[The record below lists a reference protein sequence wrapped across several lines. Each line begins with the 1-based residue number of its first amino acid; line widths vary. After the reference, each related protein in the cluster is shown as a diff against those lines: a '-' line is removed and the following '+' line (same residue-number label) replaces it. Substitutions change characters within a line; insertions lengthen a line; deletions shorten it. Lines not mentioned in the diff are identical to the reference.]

1 VVDSKGMDFSPDPDE
16 ELIREAVRSVCGR
29 FDDVYWSE
37 RDAKHE
43 FPWEFYAAMADGGW
57 VGIAIPEAYGG
68 GGRGINEASLVLEEV
83 AASGAAMNGCS
94 AVHLSIFGMHP
105 VVLHGSEE
113 MRLRYLPRVAK
124 GDLHIAFGVTE
135 PDAGT
140 DTPSIKTRA
149 YREPDGSYRI
159 RGRKVWTS
167 KALEAERVLLLCR
180 TTPLEECA
188 KRTDGMTLFLAALRD
203 PAVTITPI
211 PKTGRNAVASC
222 EVVYDDL
229 RVEEADRVGEE
240 GRGFWY
246 LVDGLNAERILIA
259 SEALGVGR
267 AALRRAVAYAKER
280 IVFGRPIGQNQA
292 VAFPLAEIHAR
303 LRAAEMMIR
312 RAAWLLDRRM
322 PCGEEANLAKYLAAE
337 AGFAAADHAVQV
349 HGGFGYAEEYHVA
362 RYWREAR
369 LMKIAPITQELVL
382 AYVSEHVLGLPRSY

>member
-1 VVDSKGMDFSPDPDE
+1 MDFTPDPDE
-16 ELIREAVRSVCGR
+16 ELIREAVRAVCAR
-29 FDDVYWSE
+29 FDDPYWSE
-37 RDAKHE
+37 RDTRHE

-57 VGIAIPEAYGG
+57 VGIAIPETYGG
-68 GGRGINEASLVLEEV
+68 GGRGINEASIVLEEV
-83 AASGAAMNGCS
+83 AASGAALNGCS

-105 VVLHGSEE
+105 VVLHGSDE
-113 MRLRYLPRVAK
+113 MRRKYLPRVAK

-149 YREPDGSYRI
+149 YRQDDGGYRI

-180 TTPLEECA
+180 TTPLEDCA
-188 KRTDGMTLFLAALRD
+188 KRTDGMTLFLADLKD

-280 IVFGRPIGQNQA
+280 VVFGRPIGQNQA

-303 LRAAEMMIR
+303 LRAAEMMVR
-312 RAAWLLDRRM
+312 RAAWLLDRRL

-382 AYVSEHVLGLPRSY
+382 AYVTEHVLGLPRSY

>member
-1 VVDSKGMDFSPDPDE
+1 MDFTPDPDE
-16 ELIREAVRSVCGR
+16 ELIREAVRAVCAR

-37 RDAKHE
+37 RDARHE
-43 FPWEFYAAMADGGW
+43 FPWAFYAAMADGGW

-68 GGRGINEASLVLEEV
+68 GGRGIGEASLVLEEV

-94 AVHLSIFGMHP
+94 AIHLSIFGMHP

-113 MRLRYLPRVAK
+113 MRRKYLPRVAK
-124 GDLHIAFGVTE
+124 GDLHVAFGVTE

-140 DTPSIKTRA
+140 DTPSITTRA
-149 YREPDGSYRI
+149 DRQADGSYRI

-188 KRTDGMTLFLAALRD
+188 KRTDGMTLFLADLKD
-203 PAVTITPI
+203 PAVAITPI

-229 RVEEADRVGEE
+229 RVEQADRVGEE

-246 LVDGLNAERILIA
+246 LVDGLNAERVLVA
-259 SEALGVGR
+259 SEALGIGR

-280 IVFGRPIGQNQA
+280 VVFGRPIGQNQA

-303 LRAAEMMIR
+303 LRAAEMMVR
-312 RAAWLLDRRM
+312 RAAWLLDRRL

-382 AYVSEHVLGLPRSY
+382 AYVTEHVLGLPRSY

>member
-1 VVDSKGMDFSPDPDE
+1 MDFTPDPDE
-16 ELIREAVRSVCGR
+16 ELIREAVRAVCAR
-29 FDDVYWSE
+29 FDDAYWSE

-43 FPWEFYAAMADGGW
+43 FPWDFYAAMADGGW

-68 GGRGINEASLVLEEV
+68 GGRGINEASVILEEV

-113 MRLRYLPRVAK
+113 MRRRYLPRVAK

-149 YREPDGSYRI
+149 VREPDGGYRI

-188 KRTDGMTLFLAALRD
+188 KRTDGMTLFLADLKD

-211 PKTGRNAVASC
+211 PKAGRNAVASC

-240 GRGFWY
+240 GRGFRY
-246 LVDGLNAERILIA
+246 LVDGLNAERVLIA

-303 LRAAEMMIR
+303 LRAAEGMIR
-312 RAAWLLDRRM
+312 RAAWMLDRRM

-369 LMKIAPITQELVL
+369 LMKIAPITQELIL
-382 AYVSEHVLGLPRSY
+382 AYVTEHVLGLPRSY